1 MASSD
6 GGAGQIPDALVFLSV
21 GRLTA
26 RKGLREFV
34 KKFSWDIFSARLL
47 TSRTASKHTK
57 ILNSSGNYEIEH

>member
-6 GGAGQIPDALVFLSV
+6 GGAGQIPDAPVLLSV

-26 RKGLREFV
+26 RKELREFV

-47 TSRTASKHTK
+47 QELSQSTQRF
-57 ILNSSGNYEIEH
+57 